1 MGYGVII
8 LFTSIFAG
16 IGFGVPLF
24 LPEDSNKEIVKL
36 MILMSAFCCYL
47 MWLVTYMSQMNPLF
61 GPIITNTTA
70 TLMRREW
77 S

>member
-36 MILMSAFCCYL
+36 MILMSKLKFIQPNL
-47 MWLVTYMSQMNPLF
+47 SD
-61 GPIITNTTA
+61 
-70 TLMRREW
+70 
-77 S
+77 